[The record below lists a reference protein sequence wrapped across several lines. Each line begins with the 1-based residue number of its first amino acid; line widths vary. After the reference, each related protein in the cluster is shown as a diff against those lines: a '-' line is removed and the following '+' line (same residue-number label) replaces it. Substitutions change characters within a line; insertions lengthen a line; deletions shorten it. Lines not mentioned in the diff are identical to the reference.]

1 MSFAKAR
8 RILFVLLLTIPV
20 IAAISVVQ
28 SRINTIKTENNLTD
42 TDIIENA
49 PPIVAFVTVVM
60 GSFRGLLAN
69 ILWLRTNA
77 LQEEG
82 KYYEMVQL
90 ASWITKLQPRFT
102 GATAYL
108 AWNMAYNISVTCS
121 SHEDRWRWVQKG
133 IELIRDEALVYNPG
147 DPILYKELGWI
158 YQHKIGNIMDDA
170 NQYYKNQLANQM
182 MAVFGKGEP
191 DWERMAAAP
200 DNEEDLMKT
209 LGTTEEFWN
218 KLMEQDLDFREKYTS
233 FADIEKD
240 FKIFRRL
247 PQKVRNAL
255 GDDPAK
261 IAILDNYMRAK
272 WLKEAYKL
280 DAAFILDLNRK
291 YGDLDWRLPEAHAIY
306 WASKG
311 IENDA
316 KGEVNVDC
324 ERMITQ
330 SLKDAFMGGRLLI
343 ADQDKSHSF
352 MTIPNLAVADA
363 AIEAFRTAHS
373 RQEVKSFHDA
383 MRNFMKDIIVVM
395 YTFGKYSKAESYYR
409 ELRKENPDNPVYRVP
424 LDDFV
429 MKEWREDA
437 RDATP
442 QQAYDLLSG
451 LLFRSMYMAAAGEQ
465 EQAEGHL
472 NLANSIYNIYQDQQK
487 DTQVRM
493 GLEPFDD
500 IKKATAEHF
509 RQSMGIKPMPETLVP
524 KDR

>member
-1 MSFAKAR
+1 MSFIKAR
-8 RILFVLLLTIPV
+8 RILFALMLAIPIV
-20 IAAISVVQ
+20 VAISLVQ
-28 SRINTIKTENNLTD
+28 SRINTIKAEEKLTD
-42 TDIIENA
+42 TTIVENA

-69 ILWLRTNA
+69 ILWLRTTA
-77 LQEEG
+77 LQEDG

-121 SHEDRWRWVQKG
+121 SHEDRWRWVQRG
-133 IELIRDEALVYNPG
+133 IELIRDEGLVYNPG

-182 MAVFGKGEP
+182 MNVFGKSEP
-191 DWERMAAAP
+191 DWGKMAAAP
-200 DNEEDLMKT
+200 KNERDLT
-209 LGTTEEFWN
+209 SILGIDDDFWRI
-218 KLMEQDLDFREKYTS
+218 LADLDLDFRKGYTS
-233 FADIEKD
+233 FTDIEKD
-240 FKIFRRL
+240 FKLFGRL
-247 PQKVRNAL
+247 PHKVQNAL
-255 GDDPAK
+255 GKDPAR

-280 DAAFILDLNRK
+280 DPAFIHGLNQK
-291 YGDLDWRLPEAHAIY
+291 YGKLDWRLPEAHAIY

-316 KGEVNVDC
+316 RGEVSVDC

-330 SLKDAFMGGRLLI
+330 SLKDAFMSGKLLI
-343 ADQDKSHSF
+343 AAQDRSHSF
-352 MTIPNLAVADA
+352 MTIPNLSVADA
-363 AIEAFRTAHS
+363 AIEAFRKAYS
-373 RQEVKSFHDA
+373 RHDVETFNNA

-395 YTFGKYSKAESYYR
+395 YTFGKYSNAERYYR
-409 ELRKENPDNPVYRVP
+409 ELRKENPDNPGYRVP

-429 MKEWREDA
+429 MREWREDA
-437 RDATP
+437 SEANP
-442 QQAYDLLSG
+442 QQAYDLVSG
-451 LLFRSMYMAAAGEQ
+451 LLFRSMYMATAGEQ
-465 EQAEGHL
+465 EQAEGHI
-472 NLANSIYNIYQDQQK
+472 NLARSIYNIYQEQQK

-500 IKKATAEHF
+500 ILKAVADYF
-509 RQSMGIKPMPETLVP
+509 RQSMGTEPLSETLAP
-524 KDR
+524 L